1 MRCRYVI
8 LSADLC
14 TVLMWGLQAE
24 ERVGREVRAAAEL
37 QERLGVT
44 QQQLERAQQGLE
56 AAARLSEQLDK
67 KGVVIAQLRQEVA
80 VRDELVRSLQEKTMK
95 LTDGQVGRVDRDLV
109 RNLVVG
115 YVTADPNKKP
125 EVLRIIATVL
135 DFNSED
141 RGRTGLTGA
150 TGWLGG
156 WLPGRSRNPSVSQV
170 FKLNQPDYVS

>member
-1 MRCRYVI
+1 MSTDI
-8 LSADLC
+8 C
-14 TVLMWGLQAE
+14 TVLICGLQTE

-80 VRDELVRSLQEKTMK
+80 VRDELVRSVQEKMMK
-95 LTDGQVGRVDRDLV
+95 LTEGQVGRVDRDLV

-115 YVTADPNKKP
+115 YVTADPTKKP

-170 FKLNQPDYVS
+170 LRFNLSINVS